1 MICSG
6 LQCLPAA
13 EVLRSELRD
22 SEGLDALSDP
32 WGAVRFDFS
41 KDYLEH

>member
-1 MICSG
+1 MFFSG
-6 LQCLPAA
+6 LQSLPAA

-32 WGAVRFDFS
+32 GV
-41 KDYLEH
+41 L